1 MSRAPRSV
9 GQEIESNVFSQE
21 AFAEFRRRLD
31 VETRLLADLVEKG
44 ALDSDEYEAGSEL
57 EAWLVDDAGR
67 PAPVN
72 PQLLD
77 VVDEPWL
84 VPELSSFNV
93 ELNTTPVGFT
103 PGMLERM
110 HAELV
115 KRWGRCQEAASGIGA
130 HMVMIGIL
138 PSIERTDLC
147 LANLS
152 AMRRYRA
159 LNEQIFRLRAGSPIE
174 VDIEGRE
181 RLQLLHT
188 DVMLEAATTSFQLH
202 IKIPL
207 HHAVRAFNVSKILS
221 APMVAACANSPFLFG
236 RDLWDE
242 TRIPMFEQSV
252 SVGGSDYSK
261 RVTFGIRY
269 AHDSL
274 LEVFEANRDR
284 YPILLPQLMDEP
296 PERFAHL
303 RLHNGTIW
311 RWNRPLIGFSDDG
324 RPHFRIEHRVVPSGP
339 SPTDCVANAALYFGA
354 LTSLL
359 ESSERL
365 EDTIPFTTAI
375 ANFYA
380 AAREGLRARIKWRD
394 GVPTPAA
401 AVLVH
406 HVLPL
411 AREGLS
417 RMGLGDT
424 EIRDWLGVVEER
436 VTTGRNGAAWQRA
449 WVVRHG
455 TDSCALV
462 RAYRERQERDLPVH
476 TWNF

>member
-1 MSRAPRSV
+1 M
-9 GQEIESNVFSQE
+9 GQEIESNVFSPE

-31 VETRLLADLVEKG
+31 VETRLLAELERKGDLDTGDAEG
-44 ALDSDEYEAGSEL
+44 GSEL

-72 PQLLD
+72 PQLLG

-84 VPELSSFNV
+84 LPELSTFNV
-93 ELNTTPVGFT
+93 ELNATPVGFA
-103 PGMLERM
+103 PGMLARM

-115 KRWGRCQEAASGIGA
+115 ERWRRCEEAASRIDA

-138 PSIERTDLC
+138 PSIERSDLC

-174 VDIEGRE
+174 VDIDGQE
-181 RLQLLHT
+181 RLQLRHT

-202 IKIPL
+202 VKIPA
-207 HHAVRAFNVSKILS
+207 HHAVRAFNLSKILS

-236 RDLWDE
+236 RNLWDE

-269 AHDSL
+269 AHHSL

-311 RWNRPLIGFSDDG
+311 RWNRPLVGFSEGG

-339 SPTDCVANAALYFGA
+339 SPTDCVANAALYYGA
-354 LTSLL
+354 LTGLL
-359 ESSERL
+359 ESAERI
-365 EDTIPFTTAI
+365 EDSIPFETSI

-380 AAREGLRARIKWRD
+380 AAREGLRAKIRWCD
-394 GVPTPAA
+394 GVPAPAA
-401 AVLVH
+401 AVLAH

-411 AREGLS
+411 ARDGLS
-417 RMGLGDT
+417 HMGLGDP

-436 VTTGRNGAAWQRA
+436 VSSGRNGAAWQRA
-449 WVVRHG
+449 WVARHG
-455 TDSCALV
+455 TDPSTLV

-476 TWNF
+476 EWDF